1 MAKCFQISSAAKTT
15 FTLDS
20 QGKASFQITAKNV
33 TGAACDGRAVAVSMP
48 ATTPPSGAVQNGWIK
63 IGTPEQRF
71 ERDQEKVFAINV
83 EVPAKDKKPGQYQF
97 AVDVVLVSTP
107 DVGDRS
113 QTFAFTVPET
123 AKNPGHVPVWAW
135 LIPVVL
141 LVVIGLGVGLWLALK
156 PKPTTVTTPTPAT
169 TTTAANSGLTVP
181 DLHGKT
187 LSEADDILKRV
198 DLVLD
203 QNNVQTV
210 ESKPEDSDKV
220 IAQTPAALQNAPKGT
235 PIQVTVG
242 AQMVAVPPLIGV
254 PYSQALGMLAEKKL
268 VVAQPTVTANSSYT
282 SAIVWGQTPPAQQV
296 VKSGTTVNLT
306 VTPQMVPVPNV
317 IGQTLGNAINILN
330 RGNLTVTPSFSGDS
344 TRPVIS
350 QSPPGGASVPI
361 GSPVTLAFPFIAC
374 WGGLNCIR
382 TGIVAQT
389 YINQQVRIARD
400 LEQQKEEPAKQKK
413 APPK

>member
-20 QGKASFQITAKNV
+20 QGKANFQITAKNV
-33 TGAACDGRAVAVSMP
+33 TGAACDGRAVAVSIP
-48 ATTPPSGAVQNGWIK
+48 VTTPPSGAAQNGWIK
-63 IGTPEQRF
+63 IDAPEQRF
-71 ERDQEKVFAINV
+71 ERDQEKVFAVKV

-113 QTFAFTVPET
+113 PTFAFTVPET
-123 AKNPGHVPVWAW
+123 MQKQSHFPLWI
-135 LIPVVL
+135 IPVAL
-141 LVVIGLGVGLWLALK
+141 LVVIALGVGLWLALR
-156 PKPTTVTTPTPAT
+156 PKPSSSPTTSTSS
-169 TTTAANSGLTVP
+169 SGLTVP

-220 IAQTPAALQNAPKGT
+220 IDQKPAALQNAPKGT

-242 AQMVAVPPLIGV
+242 AQMVAVPQLIGV
-254 PYSQALGMLAEKKL
+254 PYNQVLGMLAEKKL
-268 VVAQPTVTANSSYT
+268 LVGQTTVTANPSFT

-317 IGQTLGNAINILN
+317 IGQTLGNAIYILN
-330 RGNLTVTPSFSGDS
+330 RGNLTVTPSFSGDN
-344 TRPVIS
+344 TQPVSS
-350 QSPPGGASVPI
+350 QDPPGGAPVPV
-361 GSPVTLAFPFIAC
+361 GSPVTLAFPFVRC
-374 WGGLNCIR
+374 WGGFNCIA
-382 TGIVAQT
+382 TGVLAQT
-389 YINQQVRIARD
+389 KINQQLRIAIRD
-400 LEQQKEEPAKQKK
+400 LEQQKE
-413 APPK
+413 APPKQKVPPHK